1 MQNFRSYTN
10 EELADIN
17 LISAQNNP
25 AAVWRVYMEQF
36 PLTSSAFLLRL
47 CVSRLFYA
55 SRYDS
60 GIGRHR
66 GSITRSGG

>member
-17 LISAQNNP
+17 LISVQNNS

-36 PLTSSAFLLRL
+36 PLRSSAFLLGL
-47 CVSRLFYA
+47 YVSRLFYA

-60 GIGRHR
+60 GIGRYR
-66 GSITRSGG
+66 DSITRSGG